1 MKYNIIVSL
10 FVFLFLACNPDF
22 NTNQKDIKY
31 HSSKKG
37 LKSNKKRIKSNKKGL
52 SPKTEVNQKNQEV
65 ANQNQE
71 VVNQNQEVVD
81 QNQEVADQN
90 QEVANQ
96 NQEVV
101 DQNQEV
107 ADQNQEVADQNQ
119 EVADQNQ
126 EVADQNQEVAD
137 QNQRKKNMLLNDLRN
152 LIEKANADKEK
163 YEKRLKEEPTD
174 QYGIWA
180 FKRLRWHEEPR
191 ETVSDNSERSKAYRK
206 LTYGILNDMDTSE
219 LKKFSEIIILANEV
233 EGIFNTSSALG
244 GNIDYVIIHLYPKK
258 DNLDKLEI
266 SDLENLKDLFEKLLS
281 TKAIVSKMLKQLL
294 LDYQD
299 NKNSIQTDTT
309 KLKLHVEEIIKQIE
323 ENQKKAEKLKSDILS
338 IKNF

>member
-65 ANQNQE
+65 A
-71 VVNQNQEVVD
+71 
-81 QNQEVADQN
+81 
-90 QEVANQ
+90 
-96 NQEVV
+96 

-258 DNLDKLEI
+258 DNLDKLGI

-323 ENQKKAEKLKSDILS
+323 ENQEEAEKLKSDILS

>member
-65 ANQNQE
+65 NQKNQEVNQKNQEVANQNQE
-71 VVNQNQEVVD
+71 VANQNQEVADQNQEVTD

-90 QEVANQ
+90 QEV
-96 NQEVV
+96 V

-107 ADQNQEVADQNQ
+107 V
-119 EVADQNQ
+119 
-126 EVADQNQEVAD
+126 D

-174 QYGIWA
+174 QYGIGA

-244 GNIDYVIIHLYPKK
+244 GNIDYMIIHLYPKK

-299 NKNSIQTDTT
+299 NKNFIQTDTT

>member
-31 HSSKKG
+31 HSSKKRI
-37 LKSNKKRIKSNKKGL
+37 KSNKKRIKSNKKGL

-71 VVNQNQEVVD
+71 VAN
-81 QNQEVADQN
+81 QN

-96 NQEVV
+96 NQEVANQNQEV
-101 DQNQEV
+101 TDQNQEV
-107 ADQNQEVADQNQ
+107 TDQNQEVTDQNQ
-119 EVADQNQ
+119 EVTDQNQ
-126 EVADQNQEVAD
+126 EVTD

-174 QYGIWA
+174 QYGIGA

-206 LTYGILNDMDTSE
+206 LTYGILNDMNTSE

-323 ENQKKAEKLKSDILS
+323 ENQEEAEKLKSDILS